1 MLQRGSMFN
10 GYSIEAPDGK
20 VGTVS
25 DMLFD
30 DTTWQLRWLVVDTG
44 GWLTGRNILLHPS
57 SLEKP
62 DTEGR
67 AFPTAL
73 TRKAVEASP
82 DIAQDEP
89 VSLQMQRDLTA
100 YYGWDGT
107 SIGGNG
113 IAAAL
118 VPPSPH
124 AGVSGGGQQAQHGT
138 TGGNDPHLR
147 SIAEVSTYSIHAIDS
162 NIGHLETFL
171 IDDSDWT
178 IRYLVVDTANWWLGK
193 HVLVAPASVKEID
206 WRQRF
211 VGLDLTCYKIKGSP
225 SWDGT
230 GVVDRA
236 YEKLLQ
242 VYYGWNTLGD
252 ALSPTPTGTPS
263 NHPTAPE
270 PARPALETAKV

>member
-44 GWLTGRNILLHPS
+44 GWLTGRKILLHPA

-62 DTEGR
+62 DIEGR

-89 VSLQMQRDLTA
+89 VSLQMQRDLTS

-107 SIGGNG
+107 SLGGNG
-113 IAAAL
+113 LAAAL
-118 VPPSPH
+118 VPSSPH
-124 AGVSGGGQQAQHGT
+124 EGVAGGPQPQHGAT
-138 TGGNDPHLR
+138 SGTDPHLR
-147 SIAEVSTYSIHAIDS
+147 SIAEVSTYSIHAIDGT
-162 NIGHLETFL
+162 IGHLETFL
-171 IDDSDWT
+171 IDDTDWT

-211 VGLDLTCYKIKGSP
+211 VRLDLTCYKIKGSP

-230 GVVDRA
+230 GPVDRA

-252 ALSPTPTGTPS
+252 APSHTGASSSHPAVPERAKATP
-263 NHPTAPE
+263 
-270 PARPALETAKV
+270 ETAKV